1 MEKTIGVPLAWH
13 SVGNINGSLIGSL
26 NGGVYPVQ
34 VNPVKGLPL
43 GYTPI
48 DGMFKKCGTMIKIEG
63 VKRWQKISRRIQFYR
78 VESG

>member
-1 MEKTIGVPLAWH
+1 MAWH
-13 SVGNINGSLIGSL
+13 SGGNINGSL

-48 DGMFKKCGTMIKIEG
+48 DGMFKGCGTMMKIEG
-63 VKRWQKISRRIQFYR
+63 AKRWQSVGNIDGSLISL
-78 VESG
+78 